1 MDTVTRRKLIDANSN
16 NDSTIPT
23 PPTIDNNNDIPPV
36 PPPPLPLTLPPTDN
50 DDNKQKFINNAYNY
64 LKIMKD
70 LQDIVKAKQTI
81 LACMDKTQVI
91 KIDKDPDESI
101 GSKLPMWLSLLLDKY
116 KSHMQSNDKP
126 TLGKFSAF
134 LSCCILKQISS
145 SSDEL
150 EALASLLHAS
160 NDTVVHYDGNYNPSS
175 AALLSSQPYLSKRI
189 YAFISSL
196 TELKSYIKD
205 EKSIDNFSYF
215 IK

>member
-1 MDTVTRRKLIDANSN
+1 MDTVTRRKLTDANNN
-16 NDSTIPT
+16 NDITVPIP
-23 PPTIDNNNDIPPV
+23 PPANTNNDIPPV
-36 PPPPLPLTLPPTDN
+36 PPPLPVPPPIDN
-50 DDNKQKFINNAYNY
+50 DDNKQNFINNAYDY

-101 GSKLPMWLSLLLDKY
+101 GSKLPIWLSLLLDKY

-205 EKSIDNFSYF
+205 EKSVDNFSYF